1 MAARILVIDADQV
14 SQRTTAHILRNE
26 GYEVLTGATAA
37 AAVKVLGTE
46 ALDLA
51 VIAIDPS
58 AEEIRDAAERI
69 RKAKPGKPVPILAI
83 GGAVDLDER
92 VRILRA
98 GIKDYLS
105 RPFHP
110 AELLAR
116 VKAILVRFAPGDGA
130 ASRPEGR
137 VVAFYG
143 ARGGAGTTSLAIN
156 TAIALRRQFARRVAV
171 VDARLQFGDL
181 RVLLDLGLQ
190 HKTIVDVVTASAID
204 MDLLASVLVSHES
217 GIDVLLSPPTPES
230 AELVGL
236 DHLPN
241 ILRNLRT
248 AYDFVLVD
256 TDPRLDEAT
265 LRVFDSARTVVVVMT
280 ADLPSIKNVRLLLG
294 TVESLG
300 YDREKLQ
307 LILNRS
313 GAMTGINV
321 RSVEAALDRPIGHH
335 IVNDYRTAMTAVN
348 RGAPFMFDTPDAP
361 LSRSVMDFARA
372 IDGAARP
379 AGAAAP
385 AEARPALTP
394 QGQRVRQ

>member
-143 ARGGAGTTSLAIN
+143 ARGGAGTD
-156 TAIALRRQFARRVAV
+156 IACHQYRDR
-171 VDARLQFGDL
+171 
-181 RVLLDLGLQ
+181 
-190 HKTIVDVVTASAID
+190 S
-204 MDLLASVLVSHES
+204 
-217 GIDVLLSPPTPES
+217 PTPIRS
-230 AELVGL
+230 ACR
-236 DHLPN
+236 H
-241 ILRNLRT
+241 R
-248 AYDFVLVD
+248 
-256 TDPRLDEAT
+256 
-265 LRVFDSARTVVVVMT
+265 
-280 ADLPSIKNVRLLLG
+280 
-294 TVESLG
+294 
-300 YDREKLQ
+300 
-307 LILNRS
+307 
-313 GAMTGINV
+313 
-321 RSVEAALDRPIGHH
+321 
-335 IVNDYRTAMTAVN
+335 
-348 RGAPFMFDTPDAP
+348 
-361 LSRSVMDFARA
+361 
-372 IDGAARP
+372 
-379 AGAAAP
+379 
-385 AEARPALTP
+385 
-394 QGQRVRQ
+394 